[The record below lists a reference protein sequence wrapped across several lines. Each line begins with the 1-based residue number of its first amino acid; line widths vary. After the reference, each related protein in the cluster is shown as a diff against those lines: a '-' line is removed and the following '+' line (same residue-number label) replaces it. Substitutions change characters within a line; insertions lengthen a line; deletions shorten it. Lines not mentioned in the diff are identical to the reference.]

1 MVICIWNE
9 TNIVLLLLLLLTF
22 SESAW
27 SQEPSAWHGQLEAEE
42 GGEGLGGD
50 RELGAELL
58 CGSIHTGQDIV
69 FTNECDSSEER

>member
-1 MVICIWNE
+1 MCTWNQKICF
-9 TNIVLLLLLLLTF
+9 LLLFTF
-22 SESAW
+22 SEPAW
-27 SQEPSAWHGQLEAEE
+27 SQEPAAGDGQLEAEE